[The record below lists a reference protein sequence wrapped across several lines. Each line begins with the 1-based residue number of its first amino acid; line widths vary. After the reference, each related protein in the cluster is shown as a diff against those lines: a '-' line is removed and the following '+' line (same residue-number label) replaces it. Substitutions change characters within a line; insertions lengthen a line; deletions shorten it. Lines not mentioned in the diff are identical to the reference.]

1 MDTESKK
8 SELAE
13 LRQRIALL
21 ETQIAAEAE
30 HVPYSPT
37 GYYTAYYATTG
48 FLLGIFGA
56 MASLLFNVVGSVLLG
71 KQPLELI
78 RIYLTFPLGD
88 QVFNLPPEQ
97 DGLMLAIGCCLYLG
111 TGMVMGIPVY
121 LALTRWASGPSL
133 MKKLVVATIASL
145 VIWVINFYCILGWLQ
160 PEVIE
165 MAEENLIVN
174 RVPPWVAAATHV
186 VFGWTMALVYPLGEF
201 VSNRSVSASTTS
213 SQVPSTKS
221 PQ

>member
-13 LRQRIALL
+13 LQQRIAVL
-21 ETQIAAEAE
+21 ETQIAAETE
-30 HVPYSPT
+30 HEPYSPT

-56 MASLLFNVVGSVLLG
+56 MASLLFNVMGSVLLG

-133 MKKLVVATIASL
+133 VKKLVVATIASL

-201 VSNRSVSASTTS
+201 VSHRSVSNHSVSASTTS
-213 SQVPSTKS
+213 SK
-221 PQ
+221 

>member
-21 ETQIAAEAE
+21 ETQIAAETE

-56 MASLLFNVVGSVLLG
+56 MASLLFNVMGSVLTG
-71 KQPLELI
+71 KHPLELI

-201 VSNRSVSASTTS
+201 VSHRNVSTSTTS
-213 SQVPSTKS
+213 SK
-221 PQ
+221 